1 MRDKGADLTEKVYP
15 GMGHT
20 ISQDE
25 LVNANKLVLNK

>member
-1 MRDKGADLTEKVYP
+1 MNAAVTQKLYN

-25 LVNANKLVLNK
+25 IDLANTLVFNS